1 MMFYGNYPIMVFR
14 MMNHSNYYNI
24 LQCQEYLLPNNFLTL
39 KEQRE
44 IFSYRA
50 RMNKLKYNFS
60 GSNNKEFCECES
72 EMTNSHLYECPK
84 LNSSIKKVPYIKIF
98 ENRLCEMK
106 SILNIL
112 QENQET
118 HDKFT
123 QAQDNSL

>member
-1 MMFYGNYPIMVFR
+1 MKKHTYQKLVNEQVKARAFNYLLSKVKSKGKEI
-14 MMNHSNYYNI
+14 NYNN
-24 LQCQEYLLPNNFLTL
+24 LFQCQGYLLPNTLLNL

-84 LNSSIKKVPYIKIF
+84 LNSSINNFPYIKIF
-98 ENRLCEMK
+98 KKRLCEMK
-106 SILNIL
+106 
-112 QENQET
+112 
-118 HDKFT
+118 
-123 QAQDNSL
+123 

>member
-1 MMFYGNYPIMVFR
+1 
-14 MMNHSNYYNI
+14 
-24 LQCQEYLLPNNFLTL
+24 
-39 KEQRE
+39 
-44 IFSYRA
+44 
-50 RMNKLKYNFS
+50 MNKLKYNFS

-84 LNSSIKKVPYIKIF
+84 LNSSIKNVPYIKIF
-98 ENRLCEMK
+98 KKRLSEKK

-123 QAQDNSL
+123 QAQDNHL